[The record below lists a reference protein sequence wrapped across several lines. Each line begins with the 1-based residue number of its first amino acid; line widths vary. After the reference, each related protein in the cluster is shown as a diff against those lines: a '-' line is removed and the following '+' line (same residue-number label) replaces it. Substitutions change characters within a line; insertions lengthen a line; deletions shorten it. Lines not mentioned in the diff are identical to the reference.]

1 MKKILNF
8 GSLNIDTV
16 YSLPHIVRPGE
27 TLSAT
32 SIDNFFGGKG
42 FNQSI
47 ALSRAG
53 ATVFHGGTVGKD
65 GKKLLA
71 CLDKNGVNCK
81 HVLTT
86 DHPTGHA
93 FIQREPSGQNSIV
106 LFGGANLEIRR
117 EEIDCALAD
126 FAEGDILIAQNEIA
140 NVPYLLQQAAKKKLQ
155 IALNPSPI
163 DDEILNFPLSHTTWL
178 FINEIEG
185 HDFTHKHMPK
195 DIIKAL
201 RERYPKIKILLTLG
215 TEGAVYS
222 DSERTIAHPSY
233 PVTAVDT
240 TGAGDVFLGY
250 FIATISKG
258 ETVETALKTAS
269 LAAALTVTKAGAMPS
284 IPTENEVIEF
294 EKEFAK

>member
-16 YSLPHIVRPGE
+16 YSLPRIVRPGE

-32 SIDNFFGGKG
+32 SIDEFVGGKG

-53 ATVFHGGTVGKD
+53 AAVSHAGKIGKD
-65 GKKLLA
+65 GKKLLE
-71 CLDKNGVNCK
+71 CLLGEGIDCK
-81 HVLTT
+81 HLITSAGLS
-86 DHPTGHA
+86 GHA
-93 FIQREPSGQNSIV
+93 LIQREPSGQNSII
-106 LFGGANLEIRR
+106 LYGGTNQEVSK
-117 EEIDCALAD
+117 EEIDSALAD
-126 FAEGDILIAQNEIA
+126 YSEGDILISQNEIS
-140 NVPYLLQQAAKKKLQ
+140 NVPYLLKKAAEKKML

-163 DDEILNFPLSHTTWL
+163 DDEILSLSLDDITWL

-185 HDFTHKHMPK
+185 HDYTQKSNPK

-222 DSERTIAHPSY
+222 DAKQTLEHPSY
-233 PVTAVDT
+233 KVSAVDT
-240 TGAGDVFLGY
+240 TGAGDTFLGY
-250 FIATISKG
+250 FIGSVSTGLSA
-258 ETVETALKTAS
+258 EEALKTAS

-284 IPTENEVIEF
+284 IPTKEEVIVF
-294 EKEFAK
+294 EKEISK